1 MRMQDNLQPTMLH
14 LCQRQLILTKNS
26 LNNTIWIRFIQNR
39 LKIIRLI
46 CCKIYY
52 VLVPDDKN
60 LALLKLKTLNVL
72 KRDGL
77 ADINFGVL
85 AEFRDRDTAL
95 SVIARQKFSKSW

>member
-1 MRMQDNLQPTMLH
+1 MLH

-26 LNNTIWIRFIQNR
+26 LNNTIWIRFIYDRSNW

-46 CCKIYY
+46 CSKINY